1 LLKLIWNFEN
11 ASTLTEE
18 DFNPTIGDADFG
30 VKVES
35 VKKFQESF
43 YRRCRGSSICG
54 RGLKNPENK
63 IKSIKQQQLAKTS
76 I

>member
-35 VKKFQESF
+35 VKKFLE
-43 YRRCRGSSICG
+43 SSIADAEVVVSAG
-54 RGLKNPENK
+54 RGLK
-63 IKSIKQQQLAKTS
+63 SLKTRFRA
-76 I
+76 